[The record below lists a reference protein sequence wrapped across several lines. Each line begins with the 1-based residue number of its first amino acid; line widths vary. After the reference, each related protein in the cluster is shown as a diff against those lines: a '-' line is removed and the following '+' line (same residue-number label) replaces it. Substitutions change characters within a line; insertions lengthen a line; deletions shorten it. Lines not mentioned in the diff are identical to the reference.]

1 MNQEAF
7 QTWPTAAAQAGVRI
21 ELVTV
26 IWMVIEATVVIG
38 AGILAGSVL
47 LTAFGLDSVI
57 ELVSGA
63 ALLWRLSLEAGRG
76 SLERVERAERIA
88 AWVTSISLTLL
99 CVYVLALAGFEL
111 LSGRRPDSSPVGIAI
126 SLAAVIVMPILVVK
140 KRHIAKLLGSAAFR
154 ADAAESLTCA
164 YMAGAVLVGVSLN
177 ALLGWWWAEGV
188 AALIFLYWLVGET
201 REALEHARS
210 GEPYCDDN

>member
-7 QTWPTAAAQAGVRI
+7 QTRPTAAAQAGVRI

-26 IWMVIEATVVIG
+26 IWMVIEAAVVIG

-47 LTAFGLDSVI
+47 LTAFGLD
-57 ELVSGA
+57 
-63 ALLWRLSLEAGRG
+63 R
-76 SLERVERAERIA
+76 
-88 AWVTSISLTLL
+88 L

-111 LSGRRPDSSPVGIAI
+111 LSSRRPDSSPVGIAI

-140 KRHIAKLLGSAAFR
+140 KRHIAKLLSSAAFC

-164 YMAGAVLVGVSLN
+164 YMAGAVLVGLSLN

-188 AALIFLYWLVGET
+188 AALVFLYWLVGET